1 MPETPNAAVKILGLC
16 GSPRAQSYNL
26 AALKTAGELMPEGM
40 TMEIGS
46 IRELPLY
53 DADLQAKGFP
63 EAVMRLADQVRAAD
77 AVLIASPEYNYSVP
91 GVLKNAIDWVSR
103 VKDQPFNDKPV
114 AVMGASM
121 GALGTGRM
129 QYDLRK
135 IMLFLNANTLV
146 KPEIFIGSAQ
156 TKFDEQGRLTDEPTR
171 KFIAEQMEA
180 LRRWALRINGSR
192 QAAA

>member
-1 MPETPNAAVKILGLC
+1 
-16 GSPRAQSYNL
+16 
-26 AALKTAGELMPEGM
+26 
-40 TMEIGS
+40 
-46 IRELPLY
+46 
-53 DADLQAKGFP
+53 
-63 EAVMRLADQVRAAD
+63 
-77 AVLIASPEYNYSVP
+77 
-91 GVLKNAIDWVSR
+91 
-103 VKDQPFNDKPV
+103 
-114 AVMGASM
+114 
-121 GALGTGRM
+121 
-129 QYDLRK
+129 LRK